1 MASNNDASVLNFFFI
16 EYKLEY
22 SFNKLERGKAMKARK
37 ILCFAIILTLL
48 LTALTACTNIN
59 KTIADVTPHMGIPN
73 MMQPNTIVIYDNNEN
88 PIYVQGG
95 PLTDEEK
102 SKIEPY
108 LLYDTSDQGIYA
120 KPGIKVEYYK
130 HGEIENIYYPV
141 PNSPGTYQLADPNPS
156 EFPKYAPS
164 PILIPVIMKP
174 NTIIVYDRDTN
185 YIIVQGGNPSASD
198 ISAATAHINNSNL
211 ANLITKTM
219 YAKPGLKITYDQYGV
234 INNT

>member
-1 MASNNDASVLNFFFI
+1 
-16 EYKLEY
+16 
-22 SFNKLERGKAMKARK
+22 MKASK

-48 LTALTACTNIN
+48 LTELTACTNIN
-59 KTIADVTPHMGIPN
+59 KTKADVTPHIGIPN
-73 MMQPNTIVIYDNNEN
+73 MMQPNTIVIYDNNLN

-95 PLTDEEK
+95 PLTNEEK

-141 PNSPGTYQLADPNPS
+141 PNSPGTYELPDPNPS
-156 EFPKYAPS
+156 DFPKYESS

-174 NTIIVYDRDTN
+174 NTIIVYDSDTN

-198 ISAATAHINNSNL
+198 ISAATAHIDNSNL

-234 INNT
+234 IKNTQLLKT